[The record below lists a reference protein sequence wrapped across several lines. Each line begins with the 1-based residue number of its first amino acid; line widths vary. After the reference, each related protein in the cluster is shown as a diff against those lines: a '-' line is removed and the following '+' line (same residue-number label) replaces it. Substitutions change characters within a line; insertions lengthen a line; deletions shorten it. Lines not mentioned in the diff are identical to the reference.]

1 MLLIRLTLDLYGEK
15 LNLSTIQ
22 KMIKEPFDIVDSNKA
37 LEYKYMS
44 IEHPRKIGVEYDLQS
59 YEKWYVNFIRN
70 NYTTFKRYGVKEMN
84 IFINVFYSGQCN
96 FEIFDKK
103 LLALLSQYKISLPIS
118 IYALSNKELKEI
130 LKEKGCSDKR
140 ISAIFQSEPD
150 Y

>member
-1 MLLIRLTLDLYGEK
+1 
-15 LNLSTIQ
+15 
-22 KMIKEPFDIVDSNKA
+22 MICT
-37 LEYKYMS
+37 
-44 IEHPRKIGVEYDLQS
+44 S

-118 IYALSNKELKEI
+118 IYALSNKELEEI
-130 LKEKGCSDKR
+130 LKEKGYSDKR